1 MPVMFII
8 NEGSK
13 ETDLCVFSY
22 NSRGFG
28 ALKQGFCNH
37 LSSRSVVGNKI
48 PILCNQ
54 ENFILRSNSY
64 KLNQA
69 LPNFHLVINPAE
81 KGSHCKGRPRGGMFI
96 AVPDYFK
103 NNIQDVSPGHW
114 RLQAIL
120 VKTEGSIILLINSY
134 FPVDPRTVVN
144 DENELN
150 EIFQNIRNIFQDHQ
164 FSSFLLCGDINCDF
178 LRNTGHVKAVQ
189 NFIDDFSLT
198 KAWDN
203 FNVDFTH
210 SQENQGIFYT
220 ATLDHFFWNVEL
232 SSQVLDAGVI
242 HSADNN
248 SDHCPVYCVIKVKK
262 DQFVENKAAPGV
274 CRPSW
279 KRASEEEK
287 DDYKHLLSMKLDH
300 LEIPDNVRTCRDVHC
315 KDINHNNSIDIYVTQ
330 ILNLVEEQAKEA
342 LPVIQP
348 KSDNQRSPN
357 QVGLNRSS
365 LTVTLLTSGV
375 KSGNL
380 LAVLRTLYCTI
391 S

>member
-1 MPVMFII
+1 
-8 NEGSK
+8 
-13 ETDLCVFSY
+13 
-22 NSRGFG
+22 
-28 ALKQGFCNH
+28 
-37 LSSRSVVGNKI
+37 
-48 PILCNQ
+48 
-54 ENFILRSNSY
+54 
-64 KLNQA
+64 
-69 LPNFHLVINPAE
+69 
-81 KGSHCKGRPRGGMFI
+81 MFI

-144 DENELN
+144 DENKLN
-150 EIFQNIRNIFQDHQ
+150 EIFLNIINIFQDHQ

-348 KSDNQRSPN
+348 KSDNQKKPKPGWTEQVKPYRDTAHFWSQVWKSAGCPQNTVLHNIMKRSRN
-357 QVGLNRSS
+357 IYHYEYRKCNRS
-365 LTVTLLTSGV
+365 
-375 KSGNL
+375 K
-380 LAVLRTLYCTI
+380 
-391 S
+391 